1 MSGDKIEGVIGCLTF
16 IALLIL
22 FIPVIG
28 PIIGTAILFF
38 LALILITYQIIKP
51 ISKSI
56 KSSNRD
62 KEMLF
67 NEKQKELDFR
77 ESGDVTKN
85 TAINPYYLEKKQ
97 VEITGSTKESNNIP
111 KQQKNRKKF
120 ICKNCGAL
128 FEEYSLKCAY
138 CGSEFKIK
146 KFKGIKK
153 RLL

>member
-1 MSGDKIEGVIGCLTF
+1 MSDDKTEGVLGGFLW
-16 IALLIL
+16 ALLFLTLLL

-28 PIIGTAILFF
+28 PII
-38 LALILITYQIIKP
+38 LITLSLIVIIYAFIES
-51 ISKSI
+51 ISKRI
-56 KSSNRD
+56 KSSNRRR
-62 KEMLF
+62 EMLL

-77 ESGDVTKN
+77 ESGDVTRN
-85 TAINPYYLEKKQ
+85 AGINPFYVGKEQ
-97 VEITGSTKESNNIP
+97 VEITGSTKESNIIP

-128 FEEYSLKCAY
+128 FEEYSYNCAY
-138 CGSEFKIK
+138 CGSDLKIK